1 MTYVYVLTSTPQDL
15 YYEQCL
21 MSLYSLRLHMP
32 NARTVVLSDDKTA
45 ASFTGKREEI
55 RHLASEII
63 SVSFEDLMGNVER
76 SRILKTTIPNHIK
89 GDFLFI
95 DCDTV
100 ICAPLDE
107 IEKSET
113 SFGAVLD
120 GHVPLSEHKHKD
132 YFLKREKRLGFEGT
146 KKNGFHVNSGVL
158 FFRDCEESRNLF
170 EKWHEL
176 WDWGFKTK
184 KDHHDQAALNEA
196 IYRLHLKNFL
206 LSGEWNCQLNNGGL
220 AFLKDVKIIHYF
232 SSEFGEKNYLPY
244 YKLADKTLQQ
254 KIKETGGITE
264 EIAKMIQDAKFQ
276 LTGVQLVDD
285 KRVAAILKSPL
296 LSALAQLKQSHPVV
310 FNNLEVFYEFCFQ
323 IKAKLRNIV
332 SRKKR

>member
-21 MSLYSLRLHMP
+21 MSVFSLRLYMP
-32 NARTVVLSDDKTA
+32 NAKVVILTDNKTNA
-45 ASFTGKREEI
+45 TFIEKRAELKKI
-55 RHLASEII
+55 ATEII
-63 SVSFEDLMGNVER
+63 SVDFDDSVGNVER
-76 SRILKTTIPNHIK
+76 SRIIKTSIPRFIHD
-89 GDFLFI
+89 DFLYI

-107 IEKSET
+107 IQKNEI

-120 GHVPLSEHKHKD
+120 GHVPLNEHKHKD

-176 WDWGFKTK
+176 WEWGFKTK

-220 AFLKDVKIIHYF
+220 MFLKGAKIIHYF

-254 KIKETGGITE
+254 KIKETGVITE
-264 EIAKMIQDAKFQ
+264 EIVQMLQDAKFQ

-323 IKAKLRNIV
+323 IRVKLRNIV
-332 SRKKR
+332 SRKKG

>member
-1 MTYVYVLTSTPQDL
+1 MTYVYVLTSTQADL

-32 NARTVVLSDDKTA
+32 NAKVVILTDNKTNA
-45 ASFTGKREEI
+45 TFIEKRAELKKI
-55 RHLASEII
+55 ATEII
-63 SVSFEDLMGNVER
+63 SVDFDDSVGNVER
-76 SRILKTTIPNHIK
+76 SRLIKTSIPHFIDD
-89 GDFLFI
+89 DFLYI
-95 DCDTV
+95 DCDTI

-120 GHVPLSEHKHKD
+120 GHVPLNEHKHKD

-146 KKNGFHVNSGVL
+146 KKTGFHVNSGVL
-158 FFRDCEESRNLF
+158 FFRYCEESRNLF

-196 IYRLHLKNFL
+196 IYRLKMKNFL
-206 LSGEWNCQLNNGGL
+206 LPGKWNCQLNNGGL
-220 AFLKDVKIIHYF
+220 MFLKDAKIIHYF
-232 SSEFGEKNYLPY
+232 SSEFGGKNYLPY

-254 KIKETGGITE
+254 KIKEIGFIPDDV
-264 EIAKMIQDAKFQ
+264 KQMLQDAKFQ
-276 LTGVQLVDD
+276 FTNVQIVDD
-285 KRVAAILKSPL
+285 KRVAAILQSPL
-296 LSALAQLKQSHPVV
+296 LVTIAEMNQSLPVV
-310 FNNLEVFYEFCFQ
+310 FKILEVFCDFIRQ
-323 IKAKLRNIV
+323 TRIRLRNII